1 MSDFADPGPT
11 SPTIQS
17 VARTARR
24 RFGSGWEAGKR
35 VSFFILLVLIML
47 VPLNMVA
54 GVIEERA
61 YTKRAVEE
69 EVGAQWGPTQ
79 TIGGPALVVPY
90 QVSRVQ
96 INSDGE
102 PKTIIETRYAVFT
115 PEELDI
121 AATSA
126 VEKRTKSIYQILV
139 YGANVGISGRFK
151 APDFSQ
157 LGVTPTS
164 IAWDQASL
172 VLGLSGVRAVNA
184 ASLTAGGA
192 ERQIEAGVLPYH
204 PFDEGI
210 RAALPVELVG
220 TSPQPFDFDLQLSL
234 NGRGHI
240 AFQPLGRQTRIA
252 VKSNWPHPNFIG
264 SPLPTARTIT
274 ADGFEATW
282 AISHIATGAPLAWLT
297 HEYKPQPE
305 RTVSVGVALTEPGDV
320 HQQTDRIVKYG
331 ILVVGLTFGT
341 MFVVSLL
348 KQNRVHLVQYLL
360 IGASI
365 SLFYLLLLSL
375 AEQMDFALSYLVASL
390 VDIAIVAWY
399 AGATIRRLMGW
410 VTGGVLAA
418 VHGYMYVLL
427 QMESYSLISGTI
439 GLLVALLGVMIATR
453 KVDWFALGE
462 PMGEPLGEPR
472 EQPAQA

>member
-1 MSDFADPGPT
+1 MSDFADPGPNT
-11 SPTIQS
+11 PPIHSM
-17 VARTARR
+17 ARSARR

-47 VPLNMVA
+47 VPLGMVE

-61 YTKRAVEE
+61 DTKRTVEQ

-79 TIGGPALVVPY
+79 SISGPVLVVPY
-90 QVSRVQ
+90 DISRVQ
-96 INSDGE
+96 VNSNGE

-115 PEELDI
+115 PEELNI
-121 AATSA
+121 AAATA
-126 VEKRTKSIYQILV
+126 VEKRHKSIYQILV
-139 YGANVGISGRFK
+139 YGADVAIAGRFK

-157 LGVTPTS
+157 LGVTPTQ

-172 VLGLSGVRAVNA
+172 VLGLSGVRAVNKA
-184 ASLTAGGA
+184 ALMAAGS

-210 RAALPVELVG
+210 RAALPLQAG
-220 TSPQPFDFDLQLSL
+220 GAGPQPFDFDLQLSL
-234 NGRGHI
+234 NGREHI
-240 AFQPLGRQTRIA
+240 AFQPLGRQSRIT
-252 VKSNWPHPNFIG
+252 VNSDWPHPNFIG
-264 SPLPTARTIT
+264 TPLPTTREIR
-274 ADGFEATW
+274 ADGFNATW
-282 AISHIATGAPLAWLT
+282 LISHIATGAPLAWLT

-305 RTVSVGVALTEPGDV
+305 RTTSVGVALTEPGDV

-331 ILVVGLTFGT
+331 ILVIGLTFGT
-341 MFVVSLL
+341 IFVVGLL
-348 KQNRVHLVQYLL
+348 KQDRVHLVQYLL

-365 SLFYLLLLSL
+365 TLFYLLLLSL
-375 AEQMDFALSYLVASL
+375 AEQMDFALSYLIASL

-410 VTGGVLAA
+410 VTGGVLAL
-418 VHGYMYVLL
+418 VHAYLYVLL
-427 QMESYSLISGTI
+427 QMESYSLLSGTV

-462 PMGEPLGEPR
+462 AR
-472 EQPAQA
+472 EDAA

>member
-1 MSDFADPGPT
+1 MSDFAEPG
-11 SPTIQS
+11 STIQS
-17 VARTARR
+17 MARSARR

-61 YTKRAVEE
+61 ATKAEVEA

-79 TIGGPALVVPY
+79 SIGGPVLVVPY
-90 QVSRVQ
+90 DVSRVQ
-96 INSDGE
+96 VNSDGE
-102 PKTIIETRYAVFT
+102 PKTIVETLYAVFT
-115 PEELDI
+115 PEKLDI
-121 AATSA
+121 AATTG
-126 VEKRTKSIYQILV
+126 VQKRYKSIYEVLV
-139 YGANVGISGRFK
+139 YGADVAITGRF
-151 APDFSQ
+151 AGPDFGQ
-157 LGVTPTS
+157 LGVTPTR
-164 IAWDQASL
+164 IGWEQASL

-184 ASLTAGGA
+184 ASLEAAGS

-210 RAALPVELVG
+210 RASLPLQN
-220 TSPQPFDFDLQLSL
+220 TSQQPFDFDLQLSL
-234 NGRGHI
+234 NGRENI
-240 AFQPLGRQTRIA
+240 AFQPLGRQSEIKL
-252 VKSNWPHPNFIG
+252 KSDWPHPNFIG
-264 SPLPTARTIT
+264 TPLPTTRTIT
-274 ADGFEATW
+274 ADGFDATW
-282 AISHIATGAPLAWLT
+282 SISHIATGSPLAWLT
-297 HEYKPQPE
+297 HEYKLQPE
-305 RTVSVGVALTEPGDV
+305 RTTSVGVALTEPGDV

-331 ILVVGLTFGT
+331 ILVIGLTFGT
-341 MFVVSLL
+341 MFVVGLL
-348 KQNRVHLVQYLL
+348 KQDRVHLVQYLL

-365 SLFYLLLLSL
+365 TLFYLLLLSL
-375 AEQMDFALSYLVASL
+375 AEQMDFALSYLIASL

-427 QMESYSLISGTI
+427 QMESFSLLSGTI
-439 GLLVALLGVMIATR
+439 GLLLALLAVMIATR

-462 PMGEPLGEPR
+462 PR
-472 EQPAQA
+472 EA

>member
-1 MSDFADPGPT
+1 MSDFADPGPS

-17 VARTARR
+17 MARSARR

-35 VSFFILLVLIML
+35 VSFFILLVLVML
-47 VPLNMVA
+47 VPLGMVE

-61 YTKRAVEE
+61 YTKRTVEQ

-79 TIGGPALVVPY
+79 SIGGPVLVVPY
-90 QVSRVQ
+90 DVSRVQ
-96 INSDGE
+96 VNSNGE
-102 PKTIIETRYAVFT
+102 AKTITETRYAVFT
-115 PEELDI
+115 PEELNI
-121 AATSA
+121 AAATA
-126 VEKRTKSIYQILV
+126 VEKRHKSIYEILV
-139 YGANVGISGRFK
+139 YGADVAITGRFK

-157 LGVTPTS
+157 LGVTPTQ

-172 VLGLSGVRAVNA
+172 VLGLSGVRAVNKAVLKA
-184 ASLTAGGA
+184 AGS

-210 RAALPVELVG
+210 RAALPMQTIG
-220 TSPQPFDFDLQLSL
+220 AGPQPFDFDLQLSL
-234 NGRGHI
+234 NGREHI
-240 AFQPLGRQTRIA
+240 AFQPLGRQSRIT

-264 SPLPTARTIT
+264 TPLPTERTIT
-274 ADGFEATW
+274 ADGFDATW
-282 AISHIATGAPLAWLT
+282 LISHIATGAPLAWLT

-305 RTVSVGVALTEPGDV
+305 RATSVGVALTEPGDV

-331 ILVVGLTFGT
+331 ILVIGLTFGT
-341 MFVVSLL
+341 IFVVGLL
-348 KQNRVHLVQYLL
+348 KQDRVHLVQYLL

-365 SLFYLLLLSL
+365 TLFYLLLLSL
-375 AEQMDFALSYLVASL
+375 AEQMDFALSYLIASL

-399 AGATIRRLMGW
+399 AGTTIRRPMGW
-410 VTGGVLAA
+410 VTGGVLAL
-418 VHGYMYVLL
+418 VHAYLYVLL
-427 QMESYSLISGTI
+427 QMESYSLLSGTI

-462 PMGEPLGEPR
+462 AR
-472 EQPAQA
+472 EEAA

>member
-1 MSDFADPGPT
+1 MSDFADPGPNT
-11 SPTIQS
+11 PPSIQS
-17 VARTARR
+17 MARNARR

-61 YTKRAVEE
+61 YTKRTVADEI
-69 EVGAQWGPTQ
+69 GAQWGPTQ
-79 TIGGPALVVPY
+79 SIGGPVLVVPY
-90 QVSRVQ
+90 DVSRVQ
-96 INSDGE
+96 LNSDGD
-102 PKTIIETRYAVFT
+102 PKTIVETRYAVFT
-115 PEELDI
+115 PEELHID
-121 AATSA
+121 A
-126 VEKRTKSIYQILV
+126 VTGVQKRYKSIYEVLV
-139 YGANVGISGRFK
+139 YGADVAITGRFA

-157 LGVTPTS
+157 LGVTPTQ

-184 ASLTAGGA
+184 VSLTGAGS

-204 PFDEGI
+204 PFDDGI
-210 RAALPVELVG
+210 RATLPLQTIG
-220 TSPQPFDFDLQLSL
+220 AGPQPFDFAFQLSL
-234 NGRGHI
+234 NGRDHI
-240 AFQPLGRQTRIA
+240 AFQPFGRQSEIKIR
-252 VKSNWPHPNFIG
+252 SDWPHPNFIG
-264 SPLPTARTIT
+264 TPLPTAREIR
-274 ADGFEATW
+274 ADGFDASW
-282 AISHIATGAPLAWLT
+282 SISHIATGSPLAWLT

-305 RTVSVGVALTEPGDV
+305 RATSVGVALTEPGDV

-331 ILVVGLTFGT
+331 ILVIGLTFGT
-341 MFVVSLL
+341 IFVVGLL
-348 KQNRVHLVQYLL
+348 KQDRVHLVQYLL

-365 SLFYLLLLSL
+365 TLFYLLLLSL
-375 AEQMDFALSYLVASL
+375 AEQMDFAQSYLIASL

-410 VTGGVLAA
+410 VTGGVLAL
-418 VHGYMYVLL
+418 VHAYLYVLL
-427 QMESYSLISGTI
+427 QMESFSLLSGTI

-462 PMGEPLGEPR
+462 AR
-472 EQPAQA
+472 EEAA

>member
-1 MSDFADPGPT
+1 MSDFADPGPST
-11 SPTIQS
+11 PTIQS
-17 VARTARR
+17 LARKWPG

-61 YTKRAVEE
+61 YTKRTVEE

-79 TIGGPALVVPY
+79 SIGGPVLVVPY
-90 QVSRVQ
+90 EVSRVQ
-96 INSDGE
+96 VNSDGE
-102 PKTIIETRYAVFT
+102 AKTILETRYAVFT
-115 PEELDI
+115 PEELSI
-121 AATSA
+121 AAATA
-126 VEKRTKSIYQILV
+126 VEKRHKSIYEVLV
-139 YGANVGISGRFK
+139 YGADVGITGRFA

-157 LGVTPTS
+157 LGVTPTQ

-172 VLGLSGVRAVNA
+172 VFGLSGVRAVNS
-184 ASLTAGGA
+184 ASLKADGT
-192 ERQIEAGVLPYH
+192 ERQIEAGVLPFH

-210 RAALPVELVG
+210 RATLPIQTIG
-220 TSPQPFDFDLQLSL
+220 AGPQPFDFDLQLSL
-234 NGRGHI
+234 NGRGQI
-240 AFQPLGRQTRIA
+240 AFQPLGRQSRIT
-252 VKSNWPHPNFIG
+252 VKSDWPHPNFIG
-264 SPLPTARTIT
+264 TPLPTERTIT
-274 ADGFEATW
+274 PDGFDATW
-282 AISHIATGAPLAWLT
+282 LISHIATGSPLAWLT

-305 RTVSVGVALTEPGDV
+305 RTTSVGVALTEPGAV

-331 ILVVGLTFGT
+331 ILVIGLTFGT
-341 MFVVSLL
+341 IFVVGLL
-348 KQNRVHLVQYLL
+348 KQDRVHLVQYLL

-365 SLFYLLLLSL
+365 TLFYLLLLSL
-375 AEQMDFALSYLVASL
+375 AEQMDFALSYLIASL

-410 VTGGVLAA
+410 VTGGVLAL
-418 VHGYMYVLL
+418 VHAYLYVLL
-427 QMESYSLISGTI
+427 QMESFSLLSGTI

-462 PMGEPLGEPR
+462 PR
-472 EQPAQA
+472 EEAQA

>member
-1 MSDFADPGPT
+1 MSDFADPGPNT
-11 SPTIQS
+11 PSIQS
-17 VARTARR
+17 MARSARR

-35 VSFFILLVLIML
+35 VSFFILLVLVML
-47 VPLNMVA
+47 VPLGMVE

-61 YTKRAVEE
+61 DTKRTVAD

-79 TIGGPALVVPY
+79 TIGGPVLVVPY
-90 QVSRVQ
+90 DVSRVQ
-96 INSDGE
+96 VNSNGE
-102 PKTIIETRYAVFT
+102 AKTIVETRYAVFT
-115 PEELDI
+115 PEELNI
-121 AATSA
+121 AAATA
-126 VEKRTKSIYQILV
+126 VEKRHKSIYEILV
-139 YGANVGISGRFK
+139 YGADVAITGRFR

-157 LGVTPTS
+157 LGITPTQ

-172 VLGLSGVRAVNA
+172 VLGLSGVRAVNKA
-184 ASLTAGGA
+184 VLTAAGS

-210 RAALPVELVG
+210 RAALPLQISG
-220 TSPQPFDFDLQLSL
+220 AGPQPFDFDLQLSL
-234 NGRGHI
+234 NGRESI
-240 AFQPLGRQTRIA
+240 AFQPLGRQSRIT

-264 SPLPTARTIT
+264 TPLPTERTIT
-274 ADGFEATW
+274 ADGFDATW
-282 AISHIATGAPLAWLT
+282 LISHIATGAPLAWLT

-305 RTVSVGVALTEPGDV
+305 RATSVGVALTEPGDV

-331 ILVVGLTFGT
+331 ILVIGLTFGT
-341 MFVVSLL
+341 IFVVGLL
-348 KQNRVHLVQYLL
+348 KQDRVHLVQYLL

-365 SLFYLLLLSL
+365 TLFYLLLLSL
-375 AEQMDFALSYLVASL
+375 AEQMDFALSYLIASL

-410 VTGGVLAA
+410 VTGGVLAL
-418 VHGYMYVLL
+418 VHAYLYVLL
-427 QMESYSLISGTI
+427 QMESYSLLSGTI

-462 PMGEPLGEPR
+462 AR
-472 EQPAQA
+472 EEAA

>member
-1 MSDFADPGPT
+1 MSDFADPGPNT
-11 SPTIQS
+11 PTIQS
-17 VARTARR
+17 VARNARR
-24 RFGSGWEAGKR
+24 RLGSGWEAGKR

-54 GVIEERA
+54 GVIEERG

-69 EVGAQWGPTQ
+69 EIGAQWGPAQ
-79 TIGGPALVVPY
+79 SIGGPVLVVPY
-90 QVSRVQ
+90 EVSRVQ
-96 INSDGE
+96 VNTNGE
-102 PKTIIETRYAVFT
+102 AKTVVETRYAAFT
-115 PEELDI
+115 PEELRI
-121 AATSA
+121 SATTG
-126 VEKRTKSIYQILV
+126 VQKRYKSIYEMLV
-139 YGANVGISGRFK
+139 YGADVAIAGRFA

-157 LGVTPTS
+157 LGVTPTA

-184 ASLTAGGA
+184 AKLTAAGG

-210 RAALPVELVG
+210 RAALPLTAG
-220 TSPQPFDFDLQLSL
+220 AGPQPFDFVFQLSL
-234 NGRGHI
+234 NGRAQI
-240 AFQPLGRQTRIA
+240 AFQPLGRQSEITVA
-252 VKSNWPHPNFIG
+252 SDWPHPNFIG
-264 SPLPTARTIT
+264 SPLPTARTIR
-274 ADGFEATW
+274 ADGFEASW
-282 AISHIATGAPLAWLT
+282 SISHIATGAPLAWLT

-331 ILVVGLTFGT
+331 ILVIGLTFGT
-341 MFVVSLL
+341 MFVVGLL
-348 KQNRVHLVQYLL
+348 KQSRVHLVQYLL

-365 SLFYLLLLSL
+365 TLFYLLLLSL
-375 AEQMDFALSYLVASL
+375 AEQMDFALSYLIASL

-427 QMESYSLISGTI
+427 QMESFSLLSGTV

-462 PMGEPLGEPR
+462 PGEPR
-472 EQPAQA
+472 KEAVQA